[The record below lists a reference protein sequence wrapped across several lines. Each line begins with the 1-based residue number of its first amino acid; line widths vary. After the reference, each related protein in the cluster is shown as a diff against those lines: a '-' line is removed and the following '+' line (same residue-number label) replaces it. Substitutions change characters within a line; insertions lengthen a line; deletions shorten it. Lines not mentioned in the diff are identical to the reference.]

1 MASVGFWLLASK
13 LAWLDAGAVAS
24 LAVVREIDHFSL
36 LDRFLGM
43 IAR

>member
-1 MASVGFWLLASK
+1 MAAK

-36 LDRFLGM
+36 LDRFLSM
-43 IAR
+43 TAR